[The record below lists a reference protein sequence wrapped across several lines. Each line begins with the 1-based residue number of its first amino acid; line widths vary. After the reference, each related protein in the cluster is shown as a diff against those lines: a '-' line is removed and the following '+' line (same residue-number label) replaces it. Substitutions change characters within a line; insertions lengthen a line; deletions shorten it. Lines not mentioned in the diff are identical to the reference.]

1 VRVLLSSFGAGAL
14 FGVGLLLSGMTQPQK
29 VFDFLNLT
37 GAWDPSLALVMGGAL
52 LIYVVGFR
60 AVSSW
65 ESPLLESTFSLPE
78 RTGINR
84 ELLLGAVL
92 FGAGWALSG
101 FCPGP
106 ALVALGGAM
115 DQALTFVPAM
125 VAGML
130 LHKFTLGRA
139 STTPA
144 GDDA

>member
-1 VRVLLSSFGAGAL
+1 MRVLLSSFGAGFL

-29 VFDFLNLT
+29 VFEFLNVT
-37 GAWDPSLALVMGGAL
+37 GSWDPSLAFVMGGAL
-52 LIYVVGFR
+52 LVYIVGFK
-60 AVSSW
+60 AISSW
-65 ESPLLESTFSLPE
+65 EAPLFESSFSLPD
-78 RTGINR
+78 RTDMSR
-84 ELLLGAVL
+84 DLLLGAAL

-139 STTPA
+139 STVPA